1 MSQTELYGL
10 SGVFIFFCCMMAY
23 FWHSKKIEDLQKQA
37 SAKAAELNQAL
48 KHSSGQIS
56 VLEKQVQSLSQEKNK
71 ALQQYHATDTL
82 LTAAKQAKMQQ
93 DSSHKQQ
100 VDILQRNIK
109 TFEEKM
115 NLAIGNYQAERRR
128 NLITEKAHIHDSL
141 NQLAALEQN
150 LKASQQAFT
159 NTKPSA

>member
-10 SGVFIFFCCMMAY
+10 SGTFIFFCSMMAY
-23 FWHSKKIEDLQKQA
+23 FWHSKKIEDLQKEA

-48 KHSSGQIS
+48 KHNSGQIS

-100 VDILQRNIK
+100 VEILQSSIK
-109 TFEEKM
+109 SLEKKM

-128 NLITEKAHIHDSL
+128 NLITEKAHIQESL
-141 NQLAALEQN
+141 NQLSVLEKN
-150 LKASQQAFT
+150 LVASQQAFT
-159 NTKPSA
+159 KPSA